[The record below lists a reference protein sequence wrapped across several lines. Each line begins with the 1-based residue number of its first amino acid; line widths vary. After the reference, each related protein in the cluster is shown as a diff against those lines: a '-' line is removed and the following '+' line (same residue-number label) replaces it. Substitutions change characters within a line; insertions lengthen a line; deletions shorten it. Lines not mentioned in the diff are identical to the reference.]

1 MNDFRDNPYLLQ
13 DMQVRDIDE
22 VMVIE
27 HLSFAS
33 PWTARAYQYELVH
46 NSFSQFVVVRRNPLA
61 ATDVEEP
68 PKPRR
73 RFLFSAPAPAPTPIL
88 GYAGLWLLVDEAH
101 VSTIAVAP
109 EWRGFGLGELLLV
122 GLLERALVV
131 GGEVATLEVRVSNEV
146 AQNLYR
152 KYLFQT
158 VGRRRGYYRDN
169 QEDALIMTTPP
180 LRGSEYQ
187 ELLLWHKQA
196 LADSLIAR
204 AYRPK
209 ADRASSLMG

>member
-1 MNDFRDNPYLLQ
+1 MNDLRDIPYSLH
-13 DMQVRDIDE
+13 DMQLRDIDE

-33 PWTARAYQYELVH
+33 PWTVRAYQYELVH
-46 NSFSQFVVVRRNPLA
+46 NSFSQFLVVRQKPVLGA
-61 ATDVEEP
+61 ADP
-68 PKPRR
+68 RLDPRR
-73 RFLFSAPAPAPTPIL
+73 RFLFATRQPAPAPIL
-88 GYAGLWLLVDEAH
+88 GYGGLWLLVDEAH

-109 EWRGFGLGELLLV
+109 NWRGLGLGELLLV

-131 GGEVATLEVRVSNEV
+131 GGEIATLEVRVSNQV

-180 LRGSEYQ
+180 LQSAEFQ
-187 ELLLWHKQA
+187 ETLVRHKQTLTA
-196 LADSLIAR
+196 SLEER
-204 AYRPK
+204 AKRPQS
-209 ADRASSLMG
+209 DRASSLRG